1 VFLSGCHKRVKLVFG
16 VAANQVQAIPYA
28 TAGQT
33 ITWLPY
39 NDPGQPAKPVEP
51 VGHLPCDKMETNAKT
66 LEVTCHLKKKQTGT
80 YRFYVAP
87 KTGKNLSGAGTGPFV
102 MHVGPCQGCT
112 KVPAPGGKPQISPPD
127 TVPANVVA
135 LFCDASNNN
144 QADPSNLP
152 VSVGDTVYWSFQA
165 GDDPPQGKDPF
176 DVTLKPGACSN
187 YPSGTIIKT
196 EHDYCTVDKSMAGK
210 TIDYDFTVSGCNAS
224 PTPNA
229 TITVH

>member
-1 VFLSGCHKRVKLVFG
+1 
-16 VAANQVQAIPYA
+16 
-28 TAGQT
+28 
-33 ITWLPY
+33 
-39 NDPGQPAKPVEP
+39 
-51 VGHLPCDKMETNAKT
+51 METNAKT

-176 DVTLKPGACSN
+176 KVTLDSGVCSN
-187 YPSGTIIKT
+187 YPAGTETTITT
-196 EHDYCTVDKSMAGK
+196 EHEYCTVAQA
-210 TIDYDFTVSGCNAS
+210 TTYHFTVNGCNAS
-224 PTPNA
+224 SKGDA